1 MARKLTKLKITEV
14 SSVDRGA
21 GEGVDVVLM
30 KNEDPEMP
38 WTAADAE
45 RHTGKADS
53 PKKRHQWATVAN
65 AALADGKEEGAAI
78 RIANAAIA
86 KMADDDETYTLVGG
100 QRIDGTLKDISDEPY
115 WKREFSA
122 EERER
127 DAKSGAAESDG
138 SYPIHN
144 KSDLH
149 NAMQA
154 IGRSKNP
161 GKTKAHIRA
170 RAKALG
176 LESELS
182 DAFKREGGF
191 VSGLIKARDAFMASV
206 KSILVD
212 ENTSEAKKQL
222 LLDTTSEQF
231 LDHVAD
237 DLVKS
242 LSGGDPVEPSK
253 EDDMSPE
260 IKKALGL
267 PENATAEQVTEA
279 VVKLTSAA
287 DKTKDEQIA
296 KLTAELE
303 VRDANF
309 SDEEALFYKTLR
321 EETQKEAFR
330 KADKIGRITQMEK
343 REPELLELAKIAAE
357 RDALAKRISRL
368 EEEKELANWTK
379 RAVDAG
385 LPTSDG
391 GTLMKLAKCGDM
403 AAIDKMLNYTK
414 SAIAA
419 AKEGGLFK
427 EFGATGS
434 VGPVSAYD
442 ELETK
447 AAEYRK
453 ANPSLS
459 LAQAFAKVYTDPANV
474 KLAQKERAESRD
486 AAR

>member
-1 MARKLTKLKITEV
+1 MARRLTKLKITEV

-30 KNEDPEMP
+30 KNEDPNMP

-45 RHTGKADS
+45 RHTGKADT

-65 AALADGKEEGAAI
+65 AALADGKDDGAAI

-86 KMADDDETYTLVGG
+86 KMADDENEDADL
-100 QRIDGTLKDISDEPY
+100 Y

-182 DAFKREGGF
+182 DAFKRDRGAVGT
-191 VSGLIKARDAFMASV
+191 VVDSLAKARDAFVASV
-206 KSILVD
+206 RSILGD
-212 ENTSEAKKQL
+212 ENMSTEKKQL
-222 LLDTTSEQF
+222 LLDTTSEQ
-231 LDHVAD
+231 LVDHITD
-237 DLVKS
+237 DIVKS
-242 LSGGDPVEPSK
+242 LSGGDPVEPAK

-260 IKKALGL
+260 LKKALGL

-309 SDEEALFYKTLR
+309 SDEETLFYKTLR
-321 EETQKEAFR
+321 EESQKEAFR

-379 RAVDAG
+379 RATDAG
-385 LPTSDG
+385 LPASDG

-403 AAIDKMLNYTK
+403 AAIDKIVNYTK

-427 EFGATGS
+427 EFGATGTI
-434 VGPVSAYD
+434 GPQSALD
-442 ELETK
+442 ELNAK
-447 AAEYRK
+447 ALEYRK
-453 ANPSLS
+453 ANPKFTIEQS
-459 LAQAFAKVYTDPANV
+459 FAKVYTDPANAA
-474 KLAQKERAESRD
+474 LAKKERIESRE